1 MVLIGTVSKAFG
13 LKTINDDHFYSYV
26 AIAQNL
32 LNGFSRIAWG
42 FIYDKIGFKKSFT
55 IIASTVVIFIST
67 LALLLPELGTVYP
80 VSSQVL

>member
-55 IIASTVVIFIST
+55 IIGTTVVIFIST
-67 LALLLPELGTVYP
+67 LAIFLPMLGKGP
-80 VSSQVL
+80 